1 MHVSLCSAKQYLY
14 FIWLVS
20 LGTLCRMCYGMEI
33 ATYILCR
40 PIREVSRSVAIGTSL
55 QYRVSLFEKGA
66 EYRSYKQAVCAREF
80 RQKFPYAPVPN
91 VATQKRSNKL
101 KRFDQQLQFQTV
113 RESADYKLR
122 TRTLLSVTWHPIAC
136 FLYHIFIP
144 YNFRNISTTSFHSSL
159 RIL

>member
-122 TRTLLSVTWHPIAC
+122 KNLQETGARFEVYRKKKC
-136 FLYHIFIP
+136 
-144 YNFRNISTTSFHSSL
+144 R
-159 RIL
+159 